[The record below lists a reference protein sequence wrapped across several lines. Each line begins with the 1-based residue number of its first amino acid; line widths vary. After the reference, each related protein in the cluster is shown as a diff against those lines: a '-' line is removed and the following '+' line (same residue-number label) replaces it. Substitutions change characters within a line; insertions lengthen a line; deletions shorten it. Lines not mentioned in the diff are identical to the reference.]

1 MPNQAYAVTKQKLE
15 LRKNAVA
22 ANIEELPHLREPL
35 ARAEVLLP
43 LLEGLTTEQASLTAG
58 RQEVSKRL
66 AGVADEAQKLTTL
79 MDVAV
84 RQKYGTRSEKLVE
97 FGQQP
102 FRSKPRV
109 QKVGPDGQPLK
120 RRSKKAAP
128 PAEPPVPSNE

>member
-22 ANIEELPHLREPL
+22 ANIEELPHLRDPL
-35 ARAEVLLP
+35 ARAEALLP
-43 LLEGLTTEQASLTAG
+43 LLGDLTAQQASLTAS
-58 RQEVSKRL
+58 RQEVSKQL
-66 AGVADEAQKLTTL
+66 AEVADQAQKLTTL

-102 FRSKPRV
+102 FRSKPRRR
-109 QKVGPDGQPLK
+109 VGPDGQPLK
-120 RRSKKAAP
+120 RSAKK
-128 PAEPPVPSNE
+128 AEPPVPSNE